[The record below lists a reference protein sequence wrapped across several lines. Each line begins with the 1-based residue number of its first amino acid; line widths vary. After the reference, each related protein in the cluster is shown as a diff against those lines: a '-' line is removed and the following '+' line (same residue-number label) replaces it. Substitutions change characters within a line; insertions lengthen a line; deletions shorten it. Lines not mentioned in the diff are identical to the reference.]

1 MTPKK
6 SAPIIG
12 INAQVL
18 ERDSPGKHHIDVRVT
33 YIDAVREAGGI
44 PIVLPAIEDAD
55 LVSEHVDLCD
65 GFIFTG
71 GDDLDPALFGQE
83 KIEGIKST
91 PLLKRREVYDMALVR
106 QVIDSRKPFL

>member
-1 MTPKK
+1 MTLKK

-55 LVSEHVDLCD
+55 LVSEERGYREQIAAACYAHAAPTGRLSAVLYD
-65 GFIFTG
+65 GEVCLG
-71 GDDLDPALFGQE
+71 GG
-83 KIEGIKST
+83 
-91 PLLKRREVYDMALVR
+91 
-106 QVIDSRKPFL
+106 VIASGVAAS